1 MDRENPT
8 NQEIGKSIARNV
20 SVMFVAQVITWASS
34 FLLLYFLPRYLGSE
48 DFGRLYL
55 ALSIKMILSLLIDF
69 GGNYL
74 IPKEV
79 ARSIQVGSH
88 ILSSY
93 IILRVLLWILS
104 IGLILLMSDLLGYS
118 DHVHL
123 LILILAIG
131 KLWEGGSSA
140 ISAYFQGIERMEY
153 PSIGSIVERV
163 FVAVFAVAVL
173 LMGGS
178 SIEVAVIY
186 TAGALINL
194 IVLFWYSRKNVKI
207 SYKFDFRIFS
217 LFRSGMPYF
226 LFSLFSVIYYRIDAI
241 MISAMTTEA
250 VTGWYGGAYRFFD
263 IVMVLPLIYK
273 TAIFPVFSKLWNN
286 KNGVLEST
294 VSESMR
300 LMILL
305 GIPTA
310 VLIYIYASPI
320 IDFFMGLDQYSSSVF
335 ILQIFAI
342 SIPIIYIDIILGSAI
357 LGAANRQKAWA
368 TVGFL
373 AIFVNI
379 GTNFLL
385 IPYTQTAYANGGIGA
400 AIATLATEI
409 FVMGCAFYLIPSDY
423 LKSFKS
429 SYLFKPAAASLL
441 MITAVLLMLNINLH
455 WMPSFF
461 LAGIVYV
468 AALFLFKSFSR
479 DEIQMIKNSISVSQ
493 FKLMVFRKH
502 V

>member
-20 SVMFVAQVITWASS
+20 SVMFVAQGITWASS

-104 IGLILLMSDLLGYS
+104 IGIILLMSDLLGYS

-131 KLWEGGSSA
+131 KLWEGSSSA

-153 PSIGSIVERV
+153 PSIGSIAERV

-241 MISAMTTEA
+241 MISAMTNEA

-379 GTNFLL
+379 GINFLL
-385 IPYTQTAYANGGIGA
+385 IPYTQTTYANGGIGA

-441 MITAVLLMLNINLH
+441 MITAVLLMLKINLH

-461 LAGIVYV
+461 LAGFIYV